1 MTREE
6 FVRKAIKAYFEGL
19 TPDELKS
26 VSSKRMKYTKKYFDS
41 MGEEFGIEPP
51 YKKEAVELKGKKNAT
66 R

>member
-19 TPDELKS
+19 TPDELKGA
-26 VSSKRMKYTKKYFDS
+26 SSKRMKYGKKYFDA

-51 YKKEAVELKGKKNAT
+51 YKKEVAELKGKKHAT